1 MGSLAAVSI
10 LRERA
15 PATPAASPPSAATHP
30 VSPRPYPAPAAL
42 VAAAPRRGNPLARR
56 GTWQRLLALGD
67 GRVGGVREHAIHA
80 VAEHR
85 RVQVGIGV
93 GQGINMHEQPR
104 RAQPLQAIRISLG
117 GLGANAI
124 SARGN
129 RRDIFS
135 LTGAAM
141 LQPTPSGDATP
152 LVRLKVA
159 RPRRRCVG
167 SRHYPLSA
175 IGRPVV
181 IEPSVVLELKCR
193 DTNLAV

>member
-1 MGSLAAVSI
+1 MPSNRRPSRI
-10 LRERA
+10 
-15 PATPAASPPSAATHP
+15 ASTIPGTTLS
-30 VSPRPYPAPAAL
+30 

-80 VAEHR
+80 VAEHC

-93 GQGINMHEQPR
+93 GQGVNMHEQPR

-117 GLGANAI
+117 SLGAEAI
-124 SARGN
+124 RARGN
-129 RRDIFS
+129 RWDIFS

-141 LQPTPSGDATP
+141 LQPTPSSDATP

-167 SRHYPLSA
+167 SRHYALSA

-181 IEPSVVLELKCR
+181 IGPSVFSGLKCR
-193 DTNLAV
+193 DTILAV